1 MEIPEIINQMH
12 EEQIEAILIFKP
24 ENITY
29 LSGYW
34 PTSSSIILLNDDPVL
49 LAPKLDLKEAEEI
62 SKIEVHELKSLDKL
76 KKMLPVDLGVEPS
89 LNINTYQ
96 RLGGEFHIQ
105 VTDLVERSRIIK
117 SDYEIANIQQA
128 IEIAEKSLMELEMR
142 GTEEEM
148 AAQLEYKM
156 RLNGSSK
163 PAFDTIMASGRRSS
177 FPHASTSPIMI
188 ESPLVIDWGAVHNHY
203 ASDTTRTIV
212 QTEKEE
218 EIFDIVLEAQEKA
231 IKTIKP
237 GVKASYIDK
246 VARDIIT
253 EYGYGESFL
262 HSTGHGVGLEVH
274 EMPSLSLREDKKLEA
289 GMVITVEP
297 GIYLEGEFGVR
308 VEDMVLVEKRSK
320 VLNNMDSRLSF

>member
-12 EEQIEAILIFKP
+12 EEGIESLLIFKP

-34 PTSSSIILLNDDPVL
+34 PTSTSIFLLKDDPVL
-49 LAPKLDLKEAEEI
+49 LVPKLDLKEAEET
-62 SKIEVHELKSLDKL
+62 STIEVDELKSLPKL
-76 KKMLPVDLGVEPS
+76 KKVLPVNLGVEPS
-89 LNINTYQ
+89 LNIATYQ
-96 RLGGEFHIQ
+96 KLGGDFEIQ
-105 VTDLVERSRIIK
+105 VTDLVERSRVIK
-117 SDYEIANIQQA
+117 SDQEISHIQKA
-128 IEIAEKSLMELEMR
+128 INIAEKSLMELEMS
-142 GTEEEM
+142 GTEEDA
-148 AAQLEYKM
+148 AAQLEYLM
-156 RLNGSSK
+156 RQNGSSK

-177 FPHASTSPIMI
+177 FPHASTSSENI

-203 ASDTTRTIV
+203 ASDTSRTLIR
-212 QTEKEE
+212 TEKEE
-218 EIFDIVLEAQEKA
+218 EIFDIVLEAQNKA

-274 EMPSLSLREDKKLEA
+274 EMPSLSSRENKKLES

-297 GIYLEGEFGVR
+297 GIYLEVRFGVR
-308 VEDMVLVEKRSK
+308 VEDMVLVAKRSK
-320 VLNNMDSRLSF
+320 VLNNIDSRLSF

>member
-1 MEIPEIINQMH
+1 MEIPEIVYQMH
-12 EEQIEAILIFKP
+12 EEGIESLLILKP

-34 PTSSSIILLNDDPVL
+34 PTSSSILLLKDDPVL
-49 LAPKLDLKEAEEI
+49 LVPRLDLKEAEEV
-62 SKIEVHELKSLDKL
+62 SVLEVDELKSLPKL
-76 KKMLPVDLGVEPS
+76 KKRLPVKLGVEPS
-89 LNINTYQ
+89 LNIATYQ
-96 RLGGEFHIQ
+96 KLGEDFEIQ

-117 SDYEIANIQQA
+117 SDREVSNIQMA
-128 IEIAEKSLMELEMR
+128 IEIAEKSFMELEMR
-142 GTEEEM
+142 GTEDEV

-156 RLNGSSK
+156 RLHGSSK

-177 FPHASTSPIMI
+177 FPHASTSSENI
-188 ESPLVIDWGAVHNHY
+188 ENPLVIDWGAVHNHY
-203 ASDTTRTIV
+203 ASDTSRTLI

-218 EIFDIVLEAQEKA
+218 EIFDIVLEAQNKA

-262 HSTGHGVGLEVH
+262 HSSGHGVGLEVH
-274 EMPSLSLREDKKLEA
+274 EMPSLSSREDKKLER

-308 VEDMVLVEKRSK
+308 VEDMVLVEKRSR

>member
-12 EEQIEAILIFKP
+12 EEGIESLLIFKP

-34 PTSSSIILLNDDPVL
+34 PTSTSIFLLKDDPVL
-49 LAPKLDLKEAEEI
+49 FVPKLDLKEAEET
-62 SKIEVHELKSLDKL
+62 STIEVDELKSLPKL
-76 KKMLPVDLGVEPS
+76 KKVLPVNLGVEPS
-89 LNINTYQ
+89 LNIATYQ
-96 RLGGEFHIQ
+96 KLGVDFEIQ
-105 VTDLVERSRIIK
+105 VTDLVERSRVIK
-117 SDYEIANIQQA
+117 SDQEISHIQKA
-128 IEIAEKSLMELEMR
+128 INIAEKSLMELEMS
-142 GTEEEM
+142 GTEEDA
-148 AAQLEYKM
+148 AAQLEYLM

-177 FPHASTSPIMI
+177 FPHASTSSENI

-203 ASDTTRTIV
+203 ASDTSRTLIR
-212 QTEKEE
+212 TEKEE
-218 EIFDIVLEAQEKA
+218 EIFDIVLEAQNKA

-274 EMPSLSLREDKKLEA
+274 EMPSLSSRENKKLES

-297 GIYLEGEFGVR
+297 GIYLEGKFGVR
-308 VEDMVLVEKRSK
+308 VEDMVLVAKRSK
-320 VLNNMDSRLSF
+320 VLNNIDSRLSF

>member
-12 EEQIEAILIFKP
+12 EEGIESLLIFKP

-34 PTSSSIILLNDDPVL
+34 PTSTSIFLLKDDPVL
-49 LAPKLDLKEAEEI
+49 LVPKLDLKEAEET
-62 SKIEVHELKSLDKL
+62 STIEVDELKSLPKL
-76 KKMLPVDLGVEPS
+76 KKVLPVNLGVEPS
-89 LNINTYQ
+89 LNIATYQ
-96 RLGGEFHIQ
+96 KLGGDFEIQ
-105 VTDLVERSRIIK
+105 VTDLVERSRVIK
-117 SDYEIANIQQA
+117 SDQEISHIQKA
-128 IEIAEKSLMELEMR
+128 INIAEKSLMELEMS
-142 GTEEEM
+142 GTEEDA
-148 AAQLEYKM
+148 AAQLEYLM

-177 FPHASTSPIMI
+177 FPHASTSSENI

-203 ASDTTRTIV
+203 ASDTSRTLIR
-212 QTEKEE
+212 TEKEE
-218 EIFDIVLEAQEKA
+218 EIFDIVLEAQNNA

-274 EMPSLSLREDKKLEA
+274 EMPSLSSRENKKLES

-297 GIYLEGEFGVR
+297 GIYLEGRFGVR
-308 VEDMVLVEKRSK
+308 VEDMVLVAKRSK
-320 VLNNMDSRLSF
+320 VLNNIDSRLSF

>member
-1 MEIPEIINQMH
+1 MEVPEIINQMH
-12 EEQIEAILIFKP
+12 ENGIESLLIFKP

-34 PTSSSIILLNDDPVL
+34 PTSSSILLLKDDPVL
-49 LAPKLDLKEAEEI
+49 LVPKLDLKEAEEI
-62 SKIEVHELKSLDKL
+62 SILEVGELKSLPKL
-76 KKMLPVDLGVEPS
+76 KKALPVKLGVEPS
-89 LNINTYQ
+89 LNIATYQ
-96 RLGGEFHIQ
+96 RLGENFEIQ
-105 VTDLVERSRIIK
+105 VTDLVERSRMIK
-117 SDYEIANIQQA
+117 SDREVSNIQNA
-128 IEIAEKSLMELEMR
+128 IEIAEKSFMELEMR
-142 GTEEEM
+142 GNEDET
-148 AAQLEYKM
+148 AAQLEYIM

-177 FPHASTSPIMI
+177 FPHASTSSENI
-188 ESPLVIDWGAVHNHY
+188 ESPLVIDWGAVYNHY
-203 ASDTTRTIV
+203 ASDTSRTLV

-218 EIFDIVLEAQEKA
+218 EIFDIVLEAQNKA

-253 EYGYGESFL
+253 DYGYGESFL

-274 EMPSLSLREDKKLEA
+274 EMPALSSREDKKLEA

-297 GIYLEGEFGVR
+297 GIYVEGEFGVR
-308 VEDMVLVEKRSK
+308 VEDMVLVEKRSR

>member
-12 EEQIEAILIFKP
+12 EEGIESLLIFKP

-34 PTSSSIILLNDDPVL
+34 PTSTSIFLLKDDPVL
-49 LAPKLDLKEAEEI
+49 FVPKLDLKEAEET
-62 SKIEVHELKSLDKL
+62 STIEVDELKSLPKL
-76 KKMLPVDLGVEPS
+76 KKVLPVNLGVEPS
-89 LNINTYQ
+89 LNIATYQ
-96 RLGGEFHIQ
+96 KLGGDFKIQ
-105 VTDLVERSRIIK
+105 VTDLVERSRVIK
-117 SDYEIANIQQA
+117 SDQEISHIQKA
-128 IEIAEKSLMELEMR
+128 INIAEKSLMELEMS
-142 GTEEEM
+142 GTEEDA
-148 AAQLEYKM
+148 AAQLEYLM

-177 FPHASTSPIMI
+177 FPHASTSSENI

-203 ASDTTRTIV
+203 ASDTSRTLIR
-212 QTEKEE
+212 TEKEE
-218 EIFDIVLEAQEKA
+218 EIFDIVLEAQNKA

-274 EMPSLSLREDKKLEA
+274 EMPSLSSRENKKLES

-297 GIYLEGEFGVR
+297 GIYLEGKFGVR
-308 VEDMVLVEKRSK
+308 VEDMVLVAKRSK
-320 VLNNMDSRLSF
+320 VLNNIDSRLSF

>member
-1 MEIPEIINQMH
+1 MDIPEIISQMH
-12 EEQIEAILIFKP
+12 EEGIESLLIFKP

-34 PTSSSIILLNDDPVL
+34 PTSTSIFLLKDDPVL
-49 LAPKLDLKEAEEI
+49 LVPKLDLKEAEET
-62 SKIEVHELKSLDKL
+62 STIEVDELKSLPKL
-76 KKMLPVDLGVEPS
+76 KKVLPVNLGVEPS
-89 LNINTYQ
+89 LDIATYQ
-96 RLGGEFHIQ
+96 KLGGDFEIQ
-105 VTDLVERSRIIK
+105 VTDLVERSRVIK
-117 SDYEIANIQQA
+117 SDQEISHIQKA
-128 IEIAEKSLMELEMR
+128 INIAEKSLMELEMS
-142 GTEEEM
+142 GTEEDA
-148 AAQLEYKM
+148 AAQLEYLM

-177 FPHASTSPIMI
+177 FPHASTSSENI

-203 ASDTTRTIV
+203 ASDTSRTLIR
-212 QTEKEE
+212 TEKEE
-218 EIFDIVLEAQEKA
+218 EIFDIVLEAQNKA

-274 EMPSLSLREDKKLEA
+274 EMPSLSSRENKKLES

-297 GIYLEGEFGVR
+297 GIYLEGRFGVR
-308 VEDMVLVEKRSK
+308 VEDMVLVAKRSK
-320 VLNNMDSRLSF
+320 VLNNIDSRLSF